1 MNHNAISMTST
12 ATAGW
17 RPRFRTFLVVML
29 AAGSVALSG
38 CGEDPMTLEV
48 VGYNHTDE
56 GIYAFAVNKS
66 GGPYLAPHRGG
77 GNFTCC
83 ASVPRT
89 YRPGMT
95 LDVEWVNN
103 IKDIPK
109 QRTVVVP
116 PYRPQDGGML
126 SVHFLRDGNVKVFVT
141 MVGPRHPTYPLQGD
155 EARL

>member
-1 MNHNAISMTST
+1 M
-12 ATAGW
+12 
-17 RPRFRTFLVVML
+17 
-29 AAGSVALSG
+29 AL
-38 CGEDPMTLEV
+38 EM